1 MKRKQH
7 NKILESL
14 AQGIEMALNK
24 AFPDSELPILDIYG
38 QIAEPPNLKM
48 GHFAFPCFPYSKALR
63 MAPNKISEALKEVFE
78 TQKII
83 EEVRPV
89 GPYLNFFVNFNEVGR
104 AVLDEVL
111 QGDFFKFSLIS
122 SPKKT
127 MIEYSQPNTHKVLH
141 VGHMRNLCLGNALS
155 RIMNYTGYDITA
167 VTYPGDVGTHVAKC
181 LWYLKKY
188 NQAPLP
194 SENKGAWLGELYTK
208 AHLKLEDELGSEKE
222 DQNRKELTAIL
233 KQLHDFSGEYYELWQ
248 ETREWSLALMKE
260 AYQWA
265 DVEFDRWFFESE
277 MDSPSVSLIKEY
289 HKKGLFKESQGAIGI
304 DLAEDG
310 LGFCILLKSDGTGL
324 YATKDIHLAK
334 EKFEEFGIEKSIY
347 IVDTRQSHHF
357 KQVFKVL
364 EKMGFEQADDCHHLQ
379 YDVVELP
386 DGAMSSR
393 KGNIIPLMDLIH
405 QMEETIKKDY
415 LNKYLES
422 EEPWTIEEI
431 NKTATMI
438 ANGAIKYGMIK
449 VDNTRKIVFD
459 MKEWLKLDGDTGPYL
474 QYVNARIFSLCRKLN
489 YQESTPINWQ
499 LLTSGYETSL
509 ILKITHFNSIVEA
522 ASEQFKTSHLCSY
535 LFELGKLF
543 NSFYSE
549 CPIGKAE
556 SEELKNTRLA
566 LAKACGMV
574 MQKGLALLGIGAP
587 KKM

>member
-1 MKRKQH
+1 
-7 NKILESL
+7 
-14 AQGIEMALNK
+14 MALNK
-24 AFPDSELPILDIYG
+24 AFPDSELPDLDIYT

-111 QGDFFKFSLIS
+111 QGDFFKFSLIT

-141 VGHMRNLCLGNALS
+141 VGHMRNLCLGNALA
-155 RIMNYTGYDITA
+155 RIMKYSGYDITA

-181 LWYLKKY
+181 LWYLKKH
-188 NQAPLP
+188 NQTPLP
-194 SENKGAWLGELYTK
+194 TENKGAWLGELYTK

-233 KQLHDFSGEYYELWQ
+233 KELHDFSGEYYELWK
-248 ETREWSLALMKE
+248 ETREWSLELMKE
-260 AYQWA
+260 AYNWA

-289 HKKGLFKESQGAIGI
+289 HKKGLFKDSQGAIGI

-393 KGNIIPLMDLIH
+393 KGNFVPLMDLIH

-431 NKTATMI
+431 YKTATMI
-438 ANGAIKYGMIK
+438 ANGAIKYGMIR

-489 YQESTPINWQ
+489 YQESTPINWG
-499 LLTSGYETSL
+499 LLNSTYETSL
-509 ILKITHFNSIVEA
+509 ILKITHFNSIVEG
-522 ASEQFKTSHLCSY
+522 ASEQFKTSYLCSY

-556 SEELKNTRLA
+556 SEELKSTRLA

-574 MQKGLALLGIGAP
+574 MQKGLGLLGIGAP
-587 KKM
+587 EKM